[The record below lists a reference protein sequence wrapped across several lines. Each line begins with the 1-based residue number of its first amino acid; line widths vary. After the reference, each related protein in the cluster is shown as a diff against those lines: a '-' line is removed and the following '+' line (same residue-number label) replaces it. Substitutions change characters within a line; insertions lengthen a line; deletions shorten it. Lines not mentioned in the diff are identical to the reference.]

1 MEQLRGVGH
10 AVGEYVGGGRGDIEE
25 EMEDINEDDAVDE
38 ERCDLV
44 DGSIQVVEDEEEED
58 SIENAHPLLFF
69 FDTETTGL
77 NIYQDHIVELAAK
90 VVGVPST
97 RITQPSFSSLVHTPR
112 NIPSK
117 GTCLHTGLLI
127 IAVWCQSAYF
137 VTSLVTQKTGISTTM
152 LRHQQPLSAV
162 FSKFLE
168 WVSKTTQEVSE
179 QSSASLYPGVFS
191 LLQHVYFVVTI
202 MLLSTVIVAHNGFA
216 YDFPLL
222 LAEIERRPKDLS
234 TRDLV
239 THNIYFADTLPHL
252 RQVYIYTCM

>member
-1 MEQLRGVGH
+1 MVSAMLWVSTLEEG
-10 AVGEYVGGGRGDIEE
+10 EE

-44 DGSIQVVEDEEEED
+44 NGVVEDEEEED

-97 RITQPSFSSLVHTPR
+97 RITQPTFSSLVHTPR

-127 IAVWCQSAYF
+127 IAVWCQAACF
-137 VTSLVTQKTGISTTM
+137 VTS
-152 LRHQQPLSAV
+152 
-162 FSKFLE
+162 
-168 WVSKTTQEVSE
+168 
-179 QSSASLYPGVFS
+179 
-191 LLQHVYFVVTI
+191 
-202 MLLSTVIVAHNGFA
+202 
-216 YDFPLL
+216 
-222 LAEIERRPKDLS
+222 
-234 TRDLV
+234 
-239 THNIYFADTLPHL
+239 
-252 RQVYIYTCM
+252 